1 MQRRFSS
8 ECKLESTLLELDH
21 HNSIAE
27 AARATGVILLDI
39 STPSSLLRYTYRTLF
54 QHYRHGG
61 LEGNKDSI
69 KWKMIHHIT
78 VVTPT
83 SRKRHAALFERLELP
98 KIKLSSIKA
107 IKDQFDEWTKS
118 DSKYPN
124 QRGQLFFESVKKVG
138 YCEPSKDEPAE
149 LRCPV
154 KINVS
159 QKTGFNTTP
168 TRYEVSHKIIFCD

>member
-1 MQRRFSS
+1 MQLSDLGNRICIMGPSNS
-8 ECKLESTLLELDH
+8 GKSTLANAISRKCGFKAIHLDQLFH
-21 HNSIAE
+21 LPNTNWQERSADEFILLHDMAIEQESWIIDGNYKRCLPQRL
-27 AARATGVILLDI
+27 ARATGVILLDI
-39 STPSSLLRYTYRTLF
+39 STSSSLLRYTYRTLF

-107 IKDQFDEWTKS
+107 IKDQFDEW
-118 DSKYPN
+118 
-124 QRGQLFFESVKKVG
+124 
-138 YCEPSKDEPAE
+138 E
-149 LRCPV
+149 L
-154 KINVS
+154 
-159 QKTGFNTTP
+159 
-168 TRYEVSHKIIFCD
+168 TR